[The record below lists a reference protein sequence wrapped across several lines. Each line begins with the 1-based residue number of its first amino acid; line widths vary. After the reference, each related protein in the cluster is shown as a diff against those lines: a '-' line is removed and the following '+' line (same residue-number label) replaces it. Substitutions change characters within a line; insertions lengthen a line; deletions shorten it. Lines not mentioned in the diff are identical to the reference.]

1 MIDFY
6 LLPPNIIAL
15 HSRLEKVVQKI
26 LLSLF
31 LVIYS
36 FWSVLQWIVFS
47 MNSFR
52 KFMNSFVIHE

>member
-15 HSRLEKVVQKI
+15 HSRQEKGGPKI

-36 FWSVLQWIVFS
+36 FWSVLEWIVFS

-52 KFMNSFVIHE
+52 KFYE